1 MTIRA
6 ILFGNSLSQSLFK
19 LRGGI
24 GTHML
29 VVSTYLLNIFARS
42 PSQPVR
48 IRSSVIPVVT
58 HMMTELKSV
67 PPTAHHAPTLTANKA
82 IAHQNSCSPKL
93 SGMKKKRYTGN
104 CSFQPLK
111 L

>member
-1 MTIRA
+1 
-6 ILFGNSLSQSLFK
+6 
-19 LRGGI
+19 
-24 GTHML
+24 ML
-29 VVSTYLLNIFARS
+29 VVSTYLSNNFARS

-67 PPTAHHAPTLTANKA
+67 PQTAHHAPTLTANKE

-93 SGMKKKRYTGN
+93 SDKRE
-104 CSFQPLK
+104 
-111 L
+111 